1 MNAMIDLMRNR
12 HSVRSYRADPVEQ
25 DKIDV
30 LKGIIDECNGI
41 PELNFQLVTD
51 ESEAFDGFMAHYGK
65 FSGVR
70 NYIGLIAKKGSDE
83 KVGYYGEKIV
93 LLAQSLGLNTCWV
106 AMTYNKRKVPF
117 DIGSGEKLF
126 IVIPFGYGTT
136 EGVAHKSKLIEE
148 LSQTEGDVPQWFVD
162 GMEAVVL
169 APTAMN
175 QQKFLFKFKD
185 GAVSVDK
192 KFGPCSAIDLG
203 IVKYHFEIGS
213 GKEGYFNI

>member
-1 MNAMIDLMRNR
+1 MNAMIDLMRSR
-12 HSVRSYRADPVEQ
+12 HSVRSYCANPVEE
-25 DKIDV
+25 DKIGA
-30 LKGIIDECNGI
+30 LKNAIDECNKVS
-41 PELNFQLVTD
+41 ELNFQLVTD
-51 ESEAFDGFMAHYGK
+51 EPEAFDGFMAHYGK

-70 NYIGLIAKKGSDE
+70 NYMGLIAKKGSDE

-117 DIGSGEKLF
+117 KIESGEKLF

-136 EGVAHKSKLIEE
+136 DGVAHKSKPIRE
-148 LSQTEGDVPQWFVD
+148 LSEVDGEAPQWFVD
-162 GMEAVVL
+162 GMEAVAL

-175 QQKFLFKFKD
+175 QQKFLFRFND
-185 GAVSVDK
+185 GEVSVDK

-213 GKEGYFNI
+213 GKEKYFGI